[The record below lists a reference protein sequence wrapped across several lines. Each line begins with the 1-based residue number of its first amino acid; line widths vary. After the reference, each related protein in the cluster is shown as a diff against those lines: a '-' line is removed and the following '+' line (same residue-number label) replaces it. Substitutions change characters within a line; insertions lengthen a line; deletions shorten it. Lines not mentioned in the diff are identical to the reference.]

1 MQLELLQSILLD
13 VTSKLSD
20 LRDQLAKA
28 IDGMTAEDLARHP
41 EGKWSS
47 AEILDHLN
55 QTYRG
60 TVKNCEHC
68 LATGRSGENVGRNTK
83 RWQRRVVI
91 WLGYIPSGRTSPAHA
106 LPRGTPIAQ
115 LIIEIFENITR
126 MENLIAACDAQY
138 GRGKSIAEHPIL
150 GPLTASEW
158 RKFHWIHGMH
168 HARQIIRLKN
178 AR

>member
-1 MQLELLQSILLD
+1 M
-13 VTSKLSD
+13 TSKLSD
-20 LRDQLAKA
+20 LRTRLAEA

-55 QTYRG
+55 LTYRG
-60 TVKNCEHC
+60 TIKNCERC
-68 LATGRSGENVGRNTK
+68 LAAGKSGASVDRTTK

-91 WLGYIPSGRTSPAHA
+91 LLGYLPSGRRSPETV

-115 LIIEIFENITR
+115 LTTEIFENITR
-126 MENLIAACDAQY
+126 MDSVIAACDAQF

-158 RKFHWIHGMH
+158 RKFHWVHGTH

>member
-1 MQLELLQSILLD
+1 LQLKLLQSILLD
-13 VTSKLSD
+13 VTSRLSD

-60 TVKNCEHC
+60 TVKNFEHC
-68 LATGRSGENVGRNTK
+68 LATGKSGANIDRNVK
-83 RWQRRVVI
+83 RWQRRVVM
-91 WLGYIPSGRTSPAHA
+91 WLGYIPSGLKSPERA
-106 LPRGTPIAQ
+106 LPRGTPIGQ
-115 LIIEIFENITR
+115 LTTEIFENIAR
-126 MENLIAACDAQY
+126 MENLIVTCDAQY

-150 GPLTASEW
+150 GPLTATEW
-158 RKFHWIHGMH
+158 RKFHCVHGTH

>member
-1 MQLELLQSILLD
+1 M
-13 VTSKLSD
+13 TSKLTD
-20 LRDQLAKA
+20 LRTRLAKA

-55 QTYRG
+55 LTYRG
-60 TVKNCEHC
+60 TIKNCERC
-68 LATGRSGENVGRNTK
+68 LAAGKSGASVDRNAK

-91 WLGYIPSGRTSPAHA
+91 LIGYFPSGRRSPETV

-115 LIIEIFENITR
+115 LTTEIFENIAR
-126 MENLIAACDAQY
+126 MDSVIAACDAQF

-150 GPLTASEW
+150 GPLTAREW
-158 RKFHWIHGMH
+158 RKFHWVHGTH